1 MRQVPEDFPQPSERE
16 TNGML
21 PKPVLHKRNG
31 HRYPRRPGIR
41 FASEMLGLV
50 HHDSDRAT
58 ELSPDLVRFGAIVQ
72 SERVDEQWEQ
82 MLARGMS
89 LPSALARA
97 LTRTR
102 EAFERGE
109 LADLQV
115 ALEGLR
121 AQASAAAEM
130 IAGLTNASRPLLWR
144 RHYHTRLGS
153 AQDLTGS
160 CVEPTEL
167 KISCGGRACQTN
179 VSSLN

>member
-72 SERVDEQWEQ
+72 SERVDE
-82 MLARGMS
+82 
-89 LPSALARA
+89 
-97 LTRTR
+97 
-102 EAFERGE
+102 
-109 LADLQV
+109 
-115 ALEGLR
+115 
-121 AQASAAAEM
+121 
-130 IAGLTNASRPLLWR
+130 
-144 RHYHTRLGS
+144 
-153 AQDLTGS
+153 
-160 CVEPTEL
+160 
-167 KISCGGRACQTN
+167 
-179 VSSLN
+179 